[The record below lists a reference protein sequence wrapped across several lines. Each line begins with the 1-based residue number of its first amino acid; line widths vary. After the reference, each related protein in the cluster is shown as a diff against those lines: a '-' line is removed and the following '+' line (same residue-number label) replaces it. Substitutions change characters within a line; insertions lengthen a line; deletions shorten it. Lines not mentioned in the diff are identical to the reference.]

1 MHALNST
8 QNDFLF
14 FTCVQGQC
22 WETQPVQTGDTK
34 DLKQKRLIMFERLHL
49 LPLQCLQTLNA
60 ILIHEN
66 PTLFYICVDPG
77 VVSGGLSV
85 RPVLRSLWMERS
97 LNIFSQ
103 SQSWGEPPCAD

>member
-1 MHALNST
+1 MT
-8 QNDFLF
+8 F
-14 FTCVQGQC
+14 FFFFYLRAGSD

-34 DLKQKRLIMFERLHL
+34 DLKQKRLIMFKRLHL
-49 LPLQCLQTLNA
+49 LPLQCWQTLNA

-66 PTLFYICVDPG
+66 PTLFYVCVDPG

-103 SQSWGEPPCAD
+103 SRSWGELPCAD